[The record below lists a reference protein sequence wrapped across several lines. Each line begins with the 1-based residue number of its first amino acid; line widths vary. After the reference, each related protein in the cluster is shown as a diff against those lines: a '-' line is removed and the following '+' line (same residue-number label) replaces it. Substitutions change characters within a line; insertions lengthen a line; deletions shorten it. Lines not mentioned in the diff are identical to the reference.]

1 MKAKQFFFPGT
12 HPAGVEPPRE
22 AVKVDDQLMR
32 QLKEKAAK
40 LPLEGELASFAGATG
55 WLNSEPLS
63 PAKLRGKVVL
73 VDFWTFT
80 CVNWLRTFPYV
91 RAWAEKYG
99 DKGLVVIGVHTPEFP
114 FEGDID
120 NVRKQAKA
128 LGVEYP
134 IAVDT
139 NYGVWRAFDNNYWP
153 ALYLADAHG
162 RIRAHHFGEGAYEM
176 SEMILQQLLAG
187 AGFSGFR
194 DDLVTVQPEGTEV
207 AAYLS
212 TLESTETYTGY
223 EQADG
228 FASPG
233 GAVPNERRAYTAP
246 SRLNLNDWALS
257 GVWTIT
263 RRAAVLN
270 EANGRIAF
278 RFHARDV
285 NLVMGPPKGAASVRF
300 RVSIDGKAPGAALGT
315 DVDSQGQGTAED
327 QRLYQLIRQP
337 GSIED
342 RTFEIESLDAGVEAY
357 CFTFG

>member
-12 HPAGVEPPRE
+12 HPAGVEPPRQ
-22 AVKVDDQLMR
+22 AVKVDDQLMQ
-32 QLKEKAAK
+32 QLKAKAAK
-40 LPLEGELASFAGATG
+40 LPIEGELASFGGATG
-55 WLNSEPLS
+55 WLNTEPLT
-63 PAKLRGKVVL
+63 PEGLRDKVVA

-99 DKGLVVIGVHTPEFP
+99 DKGLVVVGVHTPEFP

-128 LGVEYP
+128 LGVNYP

-153 ALYLADAHG
+153 ALYLADAQG
-162 RIRAHHFGEGAYEM
+162 RIRAHQFGEGAYEM
-176 SEMILQQLLAG
+176 SEMIIQQLLADAEFG
-187 AGFSGFR
+187 GFH
-194 DDLVTVQPEGTEV
+194 DDLVTVQPEGTQV
-207 AAYLS
+207 SADS
-212 TLESTETYTGY
+212 RTLESGETYTGY
-223 EQADG
+223 QQAEG

-233 GAVPNERRAYTAP
+233 GAVANKPRAYTVP

-257 GVWTIT
+257 GLWTIT
-263 RRAAVLN
+263 GRAAVLN
-270 EANGRIAF
+270 EAKGRIAF

-300 RVSIDGKAPGAALGT
+300 RVFIDGEAAGPSHGT
-315 DVDSQGQGTAED
+315 DVDSLGQGTGDD
-327 QRLYQLIRQP
+327 QRLYQLIRQQ
-337 GSIED
+337 GRIED
-342 RTFEIESLDAGVEAY
+342 RTFEIEFLDPGIEAY

>member
-1 MKAKQFFFPGT
+1 MKAKQFVFAGT

-22 AVKVDDQLMR
+22 AVKVDDQLVR
-32 QLKEKAAK
+32 QLKARAAK
-40 LPLEGELASFAGATG
+40 LPIEGQLASFAGATG
-55 WLNSEPLS
+55 WLNSGPLS
-63 PAKLRGKVVL
+63 PADLRGKVVL

-114 FEGDID
+114 FEGDIE

-128 LGVEYP
+128 LGVDYP

-153 ALYLADAHG
+153 ALYFADAQG
-162 RIRAHHFGEGAYEM
+162 RIRAHHFGEGAYDM
-176 SEMILQQLLAG
+176 SEMILQQLLAD
-187 AGFSGFR
+187 AGFSGLR
-194 DDLVTVQPEGTEV
+194 DDLVTVQPKGTEV
-207 AAYLS
+207 AAEWS
-212 TLESTETYTGY
+212 TLESGETYTGY
-223 EQADG
+223 EQGEG

-233 GAVPNERRAYTAP
+233 GAIPNESRTYTVP

-257 GVWTIT
+257 GLWTIT
-263 RRAAVLN
+263 GRAAVLN

-285 NLVMGPPKGAASVRF
+285 NLVMGPPKGAASVQF
-300 RVSIDGKAPGAALGT
+300 RVLIDGEPVGAAHGS
-315 DVDSQGQGTAED
+315 DVDGQGQGTADD
-327 QRLYQLIRQP
+327 QRLYQLIRQR

-342 RTFEIESLDAGVEAY
+342 RTFEIEFLDPSIETY

>member
-22 AVKVDDQLMR
+22 VVKVDDQLMQ
-32 QLKEKAAK
+32 QLKARAAK
-40 LPLEGELASFAGATG
+40 LPIEGELASFAGATG
-55 WLNSEPLS
+55 WLNSEPLT
-63 PAKLRGKVVL
+63 PAELRGKVVL

-80 CVNWLRTFPYV
+80 CVNWLRTFPSV
-91 RAWAEKYG
+91 RAWAEKYR
-99 DKGLVVIGVHTPEFP
+99 DKGLAVIGVHTPEFP
-114 FEGDID
+114 LEGDFE

-139 NYGVWRAFDNNYWP
+139 NYGVWRAFYNNSWP
-153 ALYLADAHG
+153 ALYLADAEG

-176 SEMILQQLLAG
+176 SEMILQQLLAD

-207 AAYLS
+207 AAEWS
-212 TLESTETYTGY
+212 SLESGETYTGY
-223 EQADG
+223 EQAEG

-233 GAVPNERRAYTAP
+233 GAVSNEPRAYTVP
-246 SRLNLNDWALS
+246 SRLNLNAWALS
-257 GVWTIT
+257 GLWTIT
-263 RRAAVLN
+263 GRAAVLK
-270 EANGRIAF
+270 EAKGRIAF

-300 RVSIDGKAPGAALGT
+300 RVSIDGEPVGAAHGS
-315 DVDSQGQGTAED
+315 DVNGQGQGTAD
-327 QRLYQLIRQP
+327 
-337 GSIED
+337 
-342 RTFEIESLDAGVEAY
+342 
-357 CFTFG
+357 

>member
-1 MKAKQFFFPGT
+1 MKAKQFFFPGS
-12 HPAGVEPPRE
+12 HPAGVAPPPE
-22 AVKVDDQLMR
+22 VVKVDDQLMQ
-32 QLKEKAAK
+32 QLKARAAK
-40 LPLEGELASFAGATG
+40 LPIEGELASFAGATG

-63 PAKLRGKVVL
+63 PADLRGKVVL

-80 CVNWLRTFPYV
+80 CVNWLRIFPYV
-91 RAWAEKYG
+91 RAWAKKYG

-153 ALYLADAHG
+153 ALYLADAEG

-176 SEMILQQLLAG
+176 SEMVLQQLLAD

-194 DDLVTVQPEGTEV
+194 DDLVAVQPEGTEG
-207 AAYLS
+207 AAEGN
-212 TLESTETYTGY
+212 TVESGETYTGY
-223 EQADG
+223 EQAEG
-228 FASPG
+228 FSSPG
-233 GAVPNERRAYTAP
+233 GAVPNKPRTYTVP

-257 GVWTIT
+257 GLWTIT
-263 RRAAVLN
+263 GRAAAVN
-270 EANGRIAF
+270 EANGRVAF

-285 NLVMGPPKGAASVRF
+285 NLVMGPPKGAAAVRF
-300 RVSIDGKAPGAALGT
+300 RVSIDGKAAGANHGN
-315 DVDSQGQGTAED
+315 DVNSQGQGTAD
-327 QRLYQLIRQP
+327 GP
-337 GSIED
+337 
-342 RTFEIESLDAGVEAY
+342 FEIGFLDAGAEAY

>member
-1 MKAKQFFFPGT
+1 MKAKQFFFPGS

-22 AVKVDDQLMR
+22 AVKVDDQLIQ
-32 QLKEKAAK
+32 QLQARAAK
-40 LPLEGELASFAGATG
+40 LPIEGELASFAGATG
-55 WLNSEPLS
+55 WLNCGPLT
-63 PAKLRGKVVL
+63 PADLRGKVVL
-73 VDFWTFT
+73 VYFWTFM

-91 RAWAEKYG
+91 RTWAEKYG

-114 FEGDID
+114 FEGDIE

-128 LGVEYP
+128 LGVDYP

-153 ALYLADAHG
+153 ALYLADAQG

-176 SEMILQQLLAG
+176 SEMILQQLLAD

-194 DDLVTVQPEGTEV
+194 ADLVTVQPEGTEV
-207 AAYLS
+207 AAES
-212 TLESTETYTGY
+212 SSLESGEAYTGY
-223 EQADG
+223 EQAEG
-228 FASPG
+228 FDSAG
-233 GAVPNERRAYTAP
+233 GAVPNKPRTYTVP
-246 SRLNLNDWALS
+246 SRLSLNDWALS

-263 RRAAVLN
+263 GRA
-270 EANGRIAF
+270 AF

-300 RVSIDGKAPGAALGT
+300 RVLIDGKAAGATHGT
-315 DVDSQGQGTAED
+315 DVDSQGQGTSDD
-327 QRLYQLIRQP
+327 QRLYQLIRQR

-342 RTFEIESLDAGVEAY
+342 RTFEIE
-357 CFTFG
+357 

>member
-22 AVKVDDQLMR
+22 AVSVDDQLIR
-32 QLKEKAAK
+32 QLKARAAK
-40 LPLEGELASFAGATG
+40 LPIEGELASFAGATG
-55 WLNSEPLS
+55 WINSAPLS
-63 PAKLRGKVVL
+63 PADLREKVVL

-91 RAWAEKYG
+91 RAWAQKYG
-99 DKGLVVIGVHTPEFP
+99 DKALVVIGVHTPEFP

-153 ALYLADAHG
+153 ALYLADAQG
-162 RIRAHHFGEGAYEM
+162 RIRAHQFGEGAYEM
-176 SEMILQQLLAG
+176 SEMILQQLLAD
-187 AGFSGFR
+187 AGFSVFR
-194 DDLVTVQPEGTEV
+194 DDLVTVQPEGTQV
-207 AAYLS
+207 GADLS
-212 TLESTETYTGY
+212 TLESGETYTGY
-223 EQADG
+223 EQAEG

-233 GAVPNERRAYTAP
+233 GAVPDEPRTYTVP
-246 SRLNLNDWALS
+246 TRLNLNEWALS
-257 GVWTIT
+257 GDWTIT
-263 RRAAVLN
+263 GRAAVLN
-270 EANGRIAF
+270 QANGRIAF

-285 NLVMGPPKGAASVRF
+285 NLVMGPPKGAPSVRF
-300 RVSIDGKAPGAALGT
+300 RVFIDGKAAGGADGSDVDGRGHGAA
-315 DVDSQGQGTAED
+315 DD
-327 QRLYQLIRQP
+327 QRLYQLIRQR
-337 GSIED
+337 GRIED
-342 RTFEIESLDAGVEAY
+342 RTFAIEFLDAGAEAY

>member
-1 MKAKQFFFPGT
+1 MKAKQFFFPGS
-12 HPAGVEPPRE
+12 HPAGVAPPPE
-22 AVKVDDQLMR
+22 VVKVDDQLMQ
-32 QLKEKAAK
+32 QLKARAAK
-40 LPLEGELASFAGATG
+40 LPIEGELASFAGATG

-63 PAKLRGKVVL
+63 PADLRGKVVL

-99 DKGLVVIGVHTPEFP
+99 EKGLMVIGVHTPEFP

-139 NYGVWRAFDNNYWP
+139 NYGIWRAFGNNYWP
-153 ALYLADAHG
+153 ALYLADAEG
-162 RIRAHHFGEGAYEM
+162 RIRAHHFGEGAADLSPVE
-176 SEMILQQLLAG
+176 AG
-187 AGFSGFR
+187 
-194 DDLVTVQPEGTEV
+194 
-207 AAYLS
+207 
-212 TLESTETYTGY
+212 ETYTGY
-223 EQADG
+223 EQAEG

-233 GAVPNERRAYTAP
+233 GAVANKPRRYTVP

-257 GVWTIT
+257 GDWTIT
-263 RRAAVLN
+263 GRAAILN
-270 EANGRIAF
+270 ETNGRVAF

-300 RVSIDGKAPGAALGT
+300 RVSIDGEAAGASHGT
-315 DVDSQGQGTAED
+315 DVDSQGQGTADD
-327 QRLYQLIRQP
+327 QRLYQLVRQR

-342 RTFEIESLDAGVEAY
+342 RTFEIELLDPGIEAY

>member
-1 MKAKQFFFPGT
+1 
-12 HPAGVEPPRE
+12 
-22 AVKVDDQLMR
+22 
-32 QLKEKAAK
+32 
-40 LPLEGELASFAGATG
+40 
-55 WLNSEPLS
+55 LS
-63 PAKLRGKVVL
+63 PADLRGKVVL

-80 CVNWLRTFPYV
+80 CVNWLRTFPNV

-139 NYGVWRAFDNNYWP
+139 NFGIWRAFANNYWP
-153 ALYLADAHG
+153 ALYLADAQG
-162 RIRAHHFGEGAYEM
+162 RLRAHHFGEGAYEM
-176 SEMILQQLLAG
+176 SEMILQQLLAD

-194 DDLVTVQPEGTEV
+194 DDLVSVKPEGTEV
-207 AAYLS
+207 AAEGS
-212 TLESTETYTGY
+212 TLESGETYTGY
-223 EQADG
+223 EQAEG

-233 GAVPNERRAYTAP
+233 GAIPNEPRKYTVP

-263 RRAAVLN
+263 GRAPVLN

-300 RVSIDGKAPGAALGT
+300 RVSIDGKAPGAAHGT
-315 DVDSQGQGTAED
+315 DVDGLGRGTAAD

-337 GSIED
+337 GDIKD
-342 RTFEIESLDAGVEAY
+342 RTFEIEFIDPGAEAFV
-357 CFTFG
+357 FTFG

>member
-1 MKAKQFFFPGT
+1 MKAKQFVFAGT

-22 AVKVDDQLMR
+22 AVKVDDQLVR
-32 QLKEKAAK
+32 QLKARAAK
-40 LPLEGELASFAGATG
+40 LPIEGQLASFAGATG

-63 PAKLRGKVVL
+63 PAGLRGKVVL

-91 RAWAEKYG
+91 RGWAEKYG
-99 DKGLVVIGVHTPEFP
+99 GRGLVVIGVHTPEFP

-128 LGVEYP
+128 LGVGYP

-139 NYGVWRAFDNNYWP
+139 NYEVWRAFDNNYWP
-153 ALYLADAHG
+153 ALYLADAQG
-162 RIRAHHFGEGAYEM
+162 RIRAHHFGEGAYDM
-176 SEMILQQLLAG
+176 SEMILQQLLAD

-194 DDLVTVQPEGTEV
+194 DDLVTVQPERTEV
-207 AAYLS
+207 AAEWS
-212 TLESTETYTGY
+212 SLESGETYTGY
-223 EQADG
+223 EQAEG

-233 GAVPNERRAYTAP
+233 GAVPNKPRTYTVP

-257 GVWTIT
+257 GLWTIT
-263 RRAAVLN
+263 GRAAVLN
-270 EANGRIAF
+270 EANGRIVF

-285 NLVMGPPKGAASVRF
+285 NLVVGPPKGAPSVQF
-300 RVSIDGKAPGAALGT
+300 RVFIDGDPVGAAHGS
-315 DVDSQGQGTAED
+315 DVDGQGQGTADD
-327 QRLYQLIRQP
+327 QRLYQLIRQR

-342 RTFEIESLDAGVEAY
+342 RTFEIEFLDAGAEAY

>member
-1 MKAKQFFFPGT
+1 MKAKQLLFPGS
-12 HPAGVEPPRE
+12 HPAGVEPPRQV
-22 AVKVDDQLMR
+22 VKVDDQLMQ
-32 QLKEKAAK
+32 QLKARAAK
-40 LPLEGELASFAGATG
+40 LPIEGELASFASATG

-63 PAKLRGKVVL
+63 PAALRGKVVL

-128 LGVEYP
+128 LGVRYP

-176 SEMILQQLLAG
+176 SEMILQQLLAD

-207 AAYLS
+207 AAEWS
-212 TLESTETYTGY
+212 TLESGETYTGY
-223 EQADG
+223 DQAEG

-233 GAVPNERRAYTAP
+233 GAVPNKPRTYTVP
-246 SRLNLNDWALS
+246 GRLNLNDWALS
-257 GVWTIT
+257 GLWTIT
-263 RRAAVLN
+263 GRAAVLN

-285 NLVMGPPKGAASVRF
+285 NLVMGPPKGATSVRF
-300 RVSIDGKAPGAALGT
+300 RVIIDGEPVGAAHGS
-315 DVDSQGQGTAED
+315 DVDGEGQGTADD
-327 QRLYQLIRQP
+327 QRLYQLIRQR
-337 GSIED
+337 GSIKD
-342 RTFEIESLDAGVEAY
+342 RTFEIEFLNAGAEAY

>member
-1 MKAKQFFFPGT
+1 MKAKQFVFPGS

-22 AVKVDDQLMR
+22 VAKGDDQLMQ
-32 QLKEKAAK
+32 QLKARAAK
-40 LPLEGELASFAGATG
+40 LPIEGELASFAGATG

-63 PAKLRGKVVL
+63 PADLRGKVVV

-80 CVNWLRTFPYV
+80 CVNWLRTLPYV

-99 DKGLVVIGVHTPEFP
+99 DNGLVMIGVHTPEFP

-128 LGVEYP
+128 LGVQYP

-153 ALYLADAHG
+153 ALYLADAQG
-162 RIRAHHFGEGAYEM
+162 RIRAHHFGEGGYEM
-176 SEMILQQLLAG
+176 SEMVLQQLLAD

-194 DDLVTVQPEGTEV
+194 DDLVTVQPEGTQV
-207 AAYLS
+207 AAEWS
-212 TLESTETYTGY
+212 TLESGETYTGF
-223 EQADG
+223 EQAEG
-228 FASPG
+228 FASLG
-233 GAVPNERRAYTAP
+233 GAVSNTPRTYTVP

-257 GVWTIT
+257 GLWTIT
-263 RRAAVLN
+263 GRAAVLN

-285 NLVMGPPKGAASVRF
+285 NLVMGPPKGSASIRF
-300 RVSIDGKAPGAALGT
+300 RVFIDGQAGGAVHGS
-315 DVDSQGQGTAED
+315 DVDGQGQGTADD
-327 QRLYQLIRQP
+327 QRLYQLIRQQ
-337 GSIED
+337 GRIED
-342 RTFEIESLDAGVEAY
+342 RTFAIEFLDAGVEAY

>member
-1 MKAKQFFFPGT
+1 MKAKQFFFPGS
-12 HPAGVEPPRE
+12 HPAGVAPPPE
-22 AVKVDDQLMR
+22 VVKVDDQLMQ
-32 QLKEKAAK
+32 QLKARAAK
-40 LPLEGELASFAGATG
+40 LPIEGELASFAGATG
-55 WLNSEPLS
+55 WLNSDPSS
-63 PAKLRGKVVL
+63 PADLRGKVVL

-128 LGVEYP
+128 LGVGYP

-139 NYGVWRAFDNNYWP
+139 SYGVWRAFDNNYWP
-153 ALYLADAHG
+153 ALYLADAQG

-176 SEMILQQLLAG
+176 SEMILQQLLAD

-194 DDLVTVQPEGTEV
+194 DDVVTVEPEGTEV
-207 AAYLS
+207 AAES
-212 TLESTETYTGY
+212 TTLESGETYTGY
-223 EQADG
+223 EQAEG

-233 GAVPNERRAYTAP
+233 GAVPNKPRTYTVP

-257 GVWTIT
+257 GLWTIT
-263 RRAAVLN
+263 ARAAVLN

-285 NLVMGPPKGAASVRF
+285 NLVMGPPKGATSVRF
-300 RVSIDGKAPGAALGT
+300 RVFIDGKAAGATHGT
-315 DVDSQGQGTAED
+315 DVDSQGQGTADD
-327 QRLYQLIRQP
+327 QRLYQLIRQR

-342 RTFEIESLDAGVEAY
+342 RTFEIEFLDPGIEAY